1 MRPGATSRADHAAGI
16 WCALVSSSRFGR
28 VAGICGIA
36 ALFVST
42 LGWITGGLAQPDAY
56 NSARDD
62 ISDLGA
68 MTANSP
74 WLYNQVG
81 ANLAGLLV
89 LVLSVGLWQALSP
102 DLLGRLAAAAL
113 AVVGAGGFLDGLFRL
128 DCRGIDAACTNDSW
142 HSHAHK
148 VESGISAVALIL
160 APVLFA
166 LAFRRNPAWH
176 GAWLPSLLT
185 LPAIIAANVVFSAV
199 GDGAATR
206 AGTVVAFC
214 WVAFVGAWLLRESS
228 RPEAVAT

>member
-1 MRPGATSRADHAAGI
+1 
-16 WCALVSSSRFGR
+16 VSSSRFGQL
-28 VAGICGIA
+28 AGCCGIA

-42 LGWITGGLAQPDAY
+42 FGWVAGGLAQPAAY
-56 NSARDD
+56 SSARDD

-68 MTANSP
+68 LTANSP

-89 LVLSVGLWQALSP
+89 VVLAVGLWQALSP
-102 DLLGRLAAAAL
+102 GLLGRLAAAAL
-113 AVVGAGGFLDGLFRL
+113 FVAGTGGFLDGLFRL

-148 VESGISAVALIL
+148 LESGITGAGLIL
-160 APVLFA
+160 APLLFA

-176 GAWLPSLLT
+176 GAWLPSLLA
-185 LPAIIAANVVFSAV
+185 LPAILVANVIFSAV

-206 AGTVVAFC
+206 AGTVVGFC
-214 WVAFVGAWLLRESS
+214 WIAFVGVWLLRESS
-228 RPEAVAT
+228 PKPAR

>member
-1 MRPGATSRADHAAGI
+1 MVRR
-16 WCALVSSSRFGR
+16 VSSSRFGR

-42 LGWITGGLAQPDAY
+42 LGWIAGGLAQPAAY
-56 NSARDD
+56 SSARDD

-68 MTANSP
+68 LTANSA

-89 LVLSVGLWQALSP
+89 LVLAVGLWRALSP
-102 DLLGRLAAAAL
+102 DLLGRLAVAAL
-113 AVVGAGGFLDGLFRL
+113 FVAGAGNFLDGLFRL

-148 VESGISAVALIL
+148 VESGISGAALVL

-166 LAFRRNPAWH
+166 LAFRRNPDWR

-185 LPAIIAANVVFSAV
+185 LPAIIVANVVFSAV

-206 AGTVVAFC
+206 AGTVVAFA
-214 WVAFVGAWLLRESS
+214 WFAFVGAWLLRESS
-228 RPEAVAT
+228 RPVATAPRSP